1 MAHEEIMESTKI
13 PPFAS
18 TPLASIPAS
27 VRAAKATF
35 KSGKTK
41 NVEYRLVQLRKLY
54 WGLKDRTVQ
63 LREALK
69 YDLNRSPHDAHVSD
83 IDWSISDCMFA
94 IQNLTTWIQDD
105 RNIDVFLPFSL
116 LRPRIRK
123 EPLGTV
129 LIIGTYNFPVQLNI
143 CPLIGAIAAGCTAAV
158 KPSENAPATAMVLK
172 GIIEEYLDTDSYKV
186 VNGAVPETTTLLDQ
200 KWDKILYTGGV
211 NVAKI
216 ISRKA
221 SETLTPVCLELGGK
235 NPAFVTSNA
244 DLRLAARRLLWG
256 KTLNAGQVC
265 VSHNYVLIERGLVKD
280 FVKFLRE
287 SYAEFFPKGAKES
300 PDFCRIINA
309 QHFDRMTNMLDNT
322 RGQKVLG
329 GDTDRNDLYIEPT
342 AVLVDDFHD
351 IMVQEE
357 SFGPIWAIV
366 PYDNLEDAIA
376 MANETD
382 STPLALMAFGS
393 PSENEKVLSSVTSG
407 GATLNDAFMHAAVHT
422 FPFGGVGYS
431 GSGSY
436 RGKASFDCFTH
447 RRTIA
452 ETPNWADKIFRVRY
466 MPYLESELRISQ
478 WLSDVK
484 PDFDRHGR
492 QVLGL
497 RSWAW
502 NIFRLGSASGRGTL
516 LRWMIV
522 TASCFAAA
530 KAAGLGPEVVIPKVS
545 IVWN

>member
-1 MAHEEIMESTKI
+1 MAHKEISEPTKI
-13 PPFAS
+13 PPFES

-27 VRAAKATF
+27 VSATKATF

-41 NVEYRLVQLRKLY
+41 NVEYRLIQLRKLY
-54 WGLKDRTVQ
+54 WGLKDRTGQ

-69 YDLNRSPHDAHVSD
+69 HDLNRPPHDAHVSD

-94 IQNLTTWIQDD
+94 IQNLTTWVQDD
-105 RNIDVFLPFSL
+105 KNIDVFLPFSL

-123 EPLGTV
+123 EPLGMV

-143 CPLIGAIAAGCTAAV
+143 CPLIGAIAAGCTAVV

-172 GIIEEYLDTDSYKV
+172 GIIEDYLDTDSYRV
-186 VNGAVPETTTLLDQ
+186 VNGAVPETTALLDQ

-216 ISRKA
+216 ISKKA

-287 SYAEFFPKGAKES
+287 SYSEFFPKGAKES

-309 QHFDRMTNMLDNT
+309 QHFDRMKNMLDST

-351 IMVQEE
+351 IMIQEE
-357 SFGPIWAIV
+357 SFGPIWAIL
-366 PYDNLEDAIA
+366 PYDDLEDAITV
-376 MANETD
+376 ANETD
-382 STPLALMAFGS
+382 STPLALMTFGS

-452 ETPNWADKIFRVRY
+452 ETPNCVDKIFRVRY
-466 MPYLESELRISQ
+466 MPYLESELRMSQ

-502 NIFRLGSASGRGTL
+502 KMFRLGSASGRGIL
-516 LRWMIV
+516 LRWIIV
-522 TASCFAAA
+522 AASCFAAVNV
-530 KAAGLGPEVVIPKVS
+530 AGLGPKVVMPKVS
-545 IVWN
+545 IEWD

>member
-1 MAHEEIMESTKI
+1 MAHKEIMESTKI

-18 TPLASIPAS
+18 TPVASIPAS

-41 NVEYRLVQLRKLY
+41 NVEYRLVQLRKLH
-54 WGLKDRTVQ
+54 WGLKDRTGQ

-69 YDLNRSPHDAHVSD
+69 YDLNRPPHDAHVSD

-94 IQNLTTWIQDD
+94 IQNLATWIQDD
-105 RNIDVFLPFSL
+105 KNIDVFLPFSL

-123 EPLGTV
+123 QPLGTV

-143 CPLIGAIAAGCTAAV
+143 CPLIGAIAAGCTAVV
-158 KPSENAPATAMVLK
+158 KPSENAPATAMILK
-172 GIIEEYLDTDSYKV
+172 GIIEDYLDTDSYKV
-186 VNGAVPETTTLLDQ
+186 VNGAVPETTALLDQ

-265 VSHNYVLIERGLVKD
+265 VSHNYVLIERELVKD

-309 QHFDRMTNMLDNT
+309 QHFDRMKNMLDNT

-342 AVLVDDFHD
+342 AVLVDDLHD

-376 MANETD
+376 IANETD
-382 STPLALMAFGS
+382 STALALMAFGS
-393 PSENEKVLSSVTSG
+393 PSENEKGNQS
-407 GATLNDAFMHAAVHT
+407 
-422 FPFGGVGYS
+422 
-431 GSGSY
+431 
-436 RGKASFDCFTH
+436 C
-447 RRTIA
+447 
-452 ETPNWADKIFRVRY
+452 
-466 MPYLESELRISQ
+466 PY
-478 WLSDVK
+478 
-484 PDFDRHGR
+484 
-492 QVLGL
+492 
-497 RSWAW
+497 
-502 NIFRLGSASGRGTL
+502 
-516 LRWMIV
+516 
-522 TASCFAAA
+522 
-530 KAAGLGPEVVIPKVS
+530 
-545 IVWN
+545 